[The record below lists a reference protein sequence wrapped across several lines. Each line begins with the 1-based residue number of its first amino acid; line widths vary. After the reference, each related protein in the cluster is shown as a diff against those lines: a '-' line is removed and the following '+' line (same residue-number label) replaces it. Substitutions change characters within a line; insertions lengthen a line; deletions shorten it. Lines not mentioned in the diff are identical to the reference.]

1 MSVEEEMLELGL
13 CPACGCN
20 LWDVVE
26 INGVYSCT
34 NCNGEE

>member
-13 CPACGCN
+13 CPACN